1 MLLQQKNSF
10 QILTFP
16 SLSSQRKKQSTPAF
30 TEDKRGRSPSLSLFS
45 HLSETWPSFPTATDF
60 VPSCEIHLEVQMEKI
75 KTNRA
80 LIQVRASI
88 PLSQV
93 IKRNSWLNYTTTNG
107 FTPPTCLKDCQNQ
120 NLQKES
126 SFPTLKPPPLETRLL
141 LCESAHLQS
150 ESRCGQQ
157 CSFSSAVS
165 DKVTAISNVSSPR
178 PSFPTVAA
186 HWNHLEL

>member
-1 MLLQQKNSF
+1 MIQMKRPGGLPLATDPGLVDFLKCYRCPAHPAMTRSHYSRKAFGYSISQCYSNRKTLSKF
-10 QILTFP
+10 SP
-16 SLSSQRKKQSTPAF
+16 SLLCPVKERKSTPAF
-30 TEDKRGRSPSLSLFS
+30 TEDNRGRSPSLSLFS

-80 LIQVRASI
+80 LIQVRAWI

-141 LCESAHLQS
+141 LCE
-150 ESRCGQQ
+150 
-157 CSFSSAVS
+157 
-165 DKVTAISNVSSPR
+165 
-178 PSFPTVAA
+178 
-186 HWNHLEL
+186 